1 MTKTAL
7 ALILMILS
15 AAALASTQEPQ
26 PTQRRAPDPRSRG
39 GGDCRDNPYN
49 CVDAANPLPAPDTV
63 WLEEMTWMD
72 VRDAMK
78 AGKATINGVSIAD
91 KAKAIELA
99 KKVVDA
105 RATRT
110 VDVIRKAIAN
120 KGRTVSPQ

>member
-1 MTKTAL
+1 
-7 ALILMILS
+7 
-15 AAALASTQEPQ
+15 
-26 PTQRRAPDPRSRG
+26 
-39 GGDCRDNPYN
+39 
-49 CVDAANPLPAPDTV
+49 
-63 WLEEMTWMD
+63 MD

-78 AGKATINGVSIAD
+78 AGKATMNGVSIAD